1 MPRPEVRSA
10 ARPAVEGSRMPLL
23 PAEPCLY
30 PPDLFTP
37 PGESVGGSWWVLHT
51 RPRTEKAVARALLA
65 HQVPFFLPVY
75 ENSRRV
81 NGRLQTSHLPLF
93 SGYLFLLAGD
103 EGRTQALETNQI
115 ANCLPVSNPAVL
127 YRELSDVHRAMT
139 AGLPIG
145 PESQLVPGT
154 PVAITGGPLSGMRG
168 KVVRRGKK
176 LNLVVEVNLLRQ
188 GVAVEIESWMVE
200 AAAGDD
206 APAVPNEP

>member
-1 MPRPEVRSA
+1 
-10 ARPAVEGSRMPLL
+10 MPLL
-23 PAEPCLY
+23 PAEPCLF
-30 PPDLFTP
+30 PPHLFTEP
-37 PGESVGGSWWVLHT
+37 SEPMGGLCWVLHT
-51 RPRTEKAVARALLA
+51 RPRAEKSVARALLA
-65 HQVPFFLPVY
+65 QQVPFFLPVY

-93 SGYLFLLAGD
+93 SGYLFLFAGD
-103 EGRTQALETNQI
+103 EGRTRALETNQI
-115 ANCLPVSNPAVL
+115 ANCLPVSDTAVL
-127 YRELSDVHRAMT
+127 YRELSAVHRAMT

-145 PESQLVPGT
+145 PEAHLVPGT
-154 PVAITGGPLSGMRG
+154 PVAITRGPLSGLVG

-200 AAAGDD
+200 ATAGDA